1 MPKSYKCAVCGRAH
15 LKQRRPIKTK
25 PLKRFVTKLINR
37 EIQCDDVI
45 CDKCR
50 AVYRKTVVKSRATQ
64 KRATLIEGV
73 ISDDEDADF
82 IVNIENTT
90 SEVLRSPKN
99 ITLHVQSTASSHK
112 YCVICKEHLTKGRK
126 SCIVPLSARTQ
137 SFIEKGIFI
146 DSQARCCVIHL
157 TNKIFSEEALKLIK
171 SKYSKT
177 SFNRTDIVTLLE
189 NVRKTLTHSSGVN
202 FEHLHLLSD
211 SVCYSLTGLNK
222 QHFEDVVSHLT
233 TLKNSSVRTIKTCVA
248 ILLTKLRTGL
258 PNHLLGVIF
267 SLTKSQIQRCVHSAR
282 SCLMQE
288 FVPQHIGFHHIS
300 HADFV
305 SQHTTPISKRLFS
318 NNNDDAAIIVLD
330 GTYIYIQK
338 SSDYTF
344 QRMSFSMYKHRPL
357 LKPMVIVGTD
367 GYILSIL
374 GPYYAKN
381 NDTSITKHILK
392 TNSEGMKVWL
402 NDNDI
407 FIVDRGFRDV
417 SAYLK
422 EEGFN
427 VEMPHYLQKG
437 NKQHN
442 TEEANTSRLVTKVR
456 WVVESVNS
464 RIKQW
469 KFFDKVVSNHYIPY
483 IGDFLRIVCSL
494 FNCYRPQL
502 ANMDPSSEELAN
514 KMLERSSQRND
525 VQRMVEEEGLLKKRS
540 IFKKVEMSTCTSDN
554 SLPVQD
560 FPVLS
565 MDKLREITLGIY
577 QLKEAKNYVID
588 NFSEDQ
594 YEVYVCNPIENLL
607 RVKLKSR
614 HSGSVRHTVFI
625 HYNLDEIIGWYCT
638 CKVGA
643 RVVGCCAHVASVLWY
658 LGYHRFQGTDFQRVK
673 FHSSIT
679 DASIPPETD
688 SEMESWSDDNPML
701 NCNSY

>member
-1 MPKSYKCAVCGRAH
+1 M
-15 LKQRRPIKTK
+15 
-25 PLKRFVTKLINR
+25 KRYVTKLINR
-37 EIQCDDVI
+37 EIQSNDVI

-50 AVYRKTVVKSRATQ
+50 AAYRKTVTKSRTTQ
-64 KRATLIEGV
+64 KQASLIEGV
-73 ISDDEDADF
+73 ISDKENAEFVVD
-82 IVNIENTT
+82 IESTT

-99 ITLHVQSTASSHK
+99 INLHVQSATSSHK
-112 YCVICKEHLTKGRK
+112 YCVICKEHLNKAKK
-126 SCIVPLSARTQ
+126 SCIIPLNARTQ

-146 DSQARCCVIHL
+146 DSQARCCVNHL
-157 TNKIFSEEALKLIK
+157 TNKIFSDKALELLK

-177 SFNRTDIVTLLE
+177 LFNRTDIVTLLE
-189 NVRKTLTHSSGVN
+189 NVRKTVSLSSSVN
-202 FEHLHLLSD
+202 FENLQLLFD
-211 SVCYSLTGLNK
+211 SVCYNLTGLSK
-222 QHFEDVVSHLT
+222 EHFEDVVSHLSS
-233 TLKNSSVRTIKTCVA
+233 LRNSSVRTIRTCVA
-248 ILLTKLRTGL
+248 ILLTKLGTGL

-267 SLTKSQIQRCVHSAR
+267 SLTKDQIQRCFHSGR
-282 SCLMQE
+282 TCLMQD
-288 FVPQHIGFHHIS
+288 FVPVHVGFHHIS

-305 SQHTTPISKRLFS
+305 TQHTTPLSKKLFS
-318 NNNDDAAIIVLD
+318 SNSDDAAIVVLD

-338 SSDYTF
+338 TSDYTF
-344 QRMSFSMYKHRPL
+344 QRMSFSVYKHRPL
-357 LKPMVIVGTD
+357 VKPMVIVGTD

-381 NDTSITKHILK
+381 NDGSITKHILK
-392 TNSEGMKVWL
+392 TNTEGMKSWL

-417 SAYLK
+417 SAYLV

-427 VEMPHYLQKG
+427 VEMPQYLRKG

-442 TEEANTSRLVTKVR
+442 AEEANTSRLVTKVR

-494 FNCYRPQL
+494 LNCYRPQL
-502 ANMDPSSEELAN
+502 ANMDPSTEEIAN
-514 KMLERSSQRND
+514 KMLVRSAMSND
-525 VQRMVEEEGLLKKRS
+525 VQKMVEEEGLLKKRS
-540 IFKKVEMSTCTSDN
+540 IFKKVEMNTSGF
-554 SLPVQD
+554 SLPLPD
-560 FPVLS
+560 FPILS

-577 QLKEAKNYVID
+577 QLKEAKNYVSD
-588 NFSEDQ
+588 NFTDNQ
-594 YEVYVCNPIENLL
+594 YEVYVCNPIDHLL

-614 HSGSVRHTVFI
+614 HSSSVRHTVFI
-625 HYNLDEIIGWYCT
+625 HYTQDGEIVGWYCT

-658 LGYHRFQGTDFQRVK
+658 LGYHRFQGTDLHQVK

-679 DASIPPETD
+679 DASFLPETD
-688 SEMESWSDDNPML
+688 SEMDSGSE
-701 NCNSY
+701 